1 MASTTPSHAW
11 QGFQSGDWQNR
22 IDVRDFIQRNY
33 TPYEGNGDFLAP
45 ATEATTQLWDSVM
58 EGIKVENQ
66 THAPYKIGA
75 QIVAGITSHA
85 AGYINPELE
94 KIVGFQTD

>member
-45 ATEATTQLWDSVM
+45 ATEGNLPT
-58 EGIKVENQ
+58 
-66 THAPYKIGA
+66 
-75 QIVAGITSHA
+75 
-85 AGYINPELE
+85 
-94 KIVGFQTD
+94 VGQRDGRHQSRKPNTRSL